1 MSDSGTGDLILSCLA
16 RLARADG
23 RVAEAEL
30 REIHDIVRE
39 LTGMDPALDVLR
51 ALVDEEG
58 DDGQGVF
65 DFVARRAG
73 SEPLEVR
80 LLVARAGYRV
90 LASDGEI
97 TGSEVHTFHT
107 LLEALDL
114 PLALVVAHLD

>member
-23 RVAEAEL
+23 RVADAEL

-51 ALVDEEG
+51 ALVDEEVDEG
-58 DDGQGVF
+58 DGVF
-65 DFVARRAG
+65 EFVARRAG
-73 SEPLEVR
+73 SESLDVR

-97 TGSEVHTFHT
+97 TGSEVHTFHA

-114 PLALVVAHLD
+114 PLTLVVAHLD